1 MRYSKDKF
9 HSRVVKFSYPVICGV
24 FVLVGIAN
32 ANGQNQTSKARVAK
46 FHAEQ
51 VQQLVYRD
59 YRGVRLG
66 MTADE
71 TRSKLGSTVLKS
83 DDLDY
88 YIFSE
93 NETAQI
99 AYSAVHKVVTISVD
113 YTGGVGA
120 PDYRTVVGA
129 GLLERP
135 DGSVYR
141 MIHYEAEGFWV
152 SYNKSAGT
160 APVVTIT
167 LQVIAK

>member
-1 MRYSKDKF
+1 MQNSKDKF
-9 HSRVVKFSYPVICGV
+9 HSRVVKFSYLAFCS
-24 FVLVGIAN
+24 VLVLFGIAN
-32 ANGQNQTSKARVAK
+32 ANGQNQMSQARVAK
-46 FHAEQ
+46 FHAEE
-51 VQQLVYRD
+51 VQQSLYRE
-59 YRGVRLG
+59 YRGVRLC
-66 MTADE
+66 MAADQ
-71 TRSKLGSTVLKS
+71 TRANLGSPVLKS

-99 AYSAVHKVVTISVD
+99 AYNAVHKVVTISVD

-141 MIHYEAEGFWV
+141 MVHYEEEGFWV

-160 APVVTIT
+160 VPVVTIT
-167 LQVIAK
+167 LQVVAK